1 MNYQN
6 DTTRAVL
13 KSDMQQF
20 NKQQLKIFYSIL
32 VHYWVAH
39 EFFISKWN
47 FFNLWCEFNYLSA
60 QIDESF
66 PEPYDDRELLK
77 SFCQAHPFYFI
88 DILSPDTVIELFCEH
103 LDKQLD
109 VLSGAV
115 KRIRIGDLRAVYEYI
130 NRALEL
136 SENINELVEQTEE
149 YIKAYP

>member
-13 KSDMQQF
+13 KSDLQQF

-32 VHYWVAH
+32 VHYWVTH
-39 EFFISKWN
+39 KFFISRQN
-47 FFNLWCEFNYLSA
+47 FFNLWCELNYLSA
-60 QIDESF
+60 QFDESF
-66 PEPYDDRELLK
+66 PEPYDDCELIK

-88 DILSPDTVIELFCEH
+88 DILSPDVVIELFCEH
-103 LDKQLD
+103 LDNQLD
-109 VLSGAV
+109 VLSSVV
-115 KRIRIGDLRAVYEYI
+115 KRIHTGDLRAVYEYI

-136 SENINELVEQTEE
+136 SENIDELVEQTEE